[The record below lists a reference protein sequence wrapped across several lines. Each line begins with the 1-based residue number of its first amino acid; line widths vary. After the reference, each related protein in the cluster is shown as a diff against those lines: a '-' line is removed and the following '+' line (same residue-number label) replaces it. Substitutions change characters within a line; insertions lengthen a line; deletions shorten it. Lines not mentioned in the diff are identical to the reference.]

1 MAPNS
6 DNSIDDTLQITSSDL
21 LATKLVTN
29 IFEGTGFSGWKRGME
44 IALSAKNKKGFIDG
58 TITKP
63 AATSETAKA
72 WQRCN
77 DMVFSWILNSLS
89 GEIVGSILYCDS
101 AKSAWQELCE
111 RYGQS
116 NGAQLYGIHKRLSEF
131 SQGSDN
137 VARYFTKLKLLWD
150 EIDAMGVNPNCS
162 CSCTCGASE
171 KQRKFQQDQRV
182 VQFLMGL
189 NESYNV
195 IRGTILMQN
204 PLPSVAS
211 VYNNLIQEEKQR
223 EIQNAGHFNAESS
236 SLYAKNTKTI
246 GYQHYSKPD
255 YKGKGPVTDT
265 RRDISC
271 NYCKKPG
278 HTIDRCYKLQYNRS
292 RKFANNAQTDGIL
305 GSYDHHVGAVD
316 RNMSSST
323 PDITPDMLEQLRNIL
338 QNQSQSSQILPS
350 AANFAGNI
358 FLSLGSSASI
368 NFWILDSG
376 ASDHMCADKKLFSN
390 MQPILKPY
398 NVSLPN
404 GESVRITQMGSVPVT
419 TEITLQNVLYVP
431 CFKFNLLSI
440 AKLATAQCHNQFYT
454 TFLLRAGLFSEEAAG
469 TW

>member
-1 MAPNS
+1 MAP
-6 DNSIDDTLQITSSDL
+6 NSIDDTLQITSSDL

-58 TITKP
+58 TIAKP

-77 DMVFSWILNSLS
+77 EMVFSWILNS
-89 GEIVGSILYCDS
+89 
-101 AKSAWQELCE
+101 K
-111 RYGQS
+111 
-116 NGAQLYGIHKRLSEF
+116 KLSEF
-131 SQGSDN
+131 SQGGDTI
-137 VARYFTKLKLLWD
+137 AGYFTKLKLLWD

-162 CSCTCGASE
+162 CACTCGASE

-189 NESYNV
+189 NKSYNV

-204 PLPSVAS
+204 PLPSVGI

-223 EIQNAGHFNAESS
+223 EIQNIGHFNAESV
-236 SLYAKNTKTI
+236 SLYAKNTKNT
-246 GYQHYSKPD
+246 GYQHYNRPD
-255 YKGKGPVTDT
+255 YRGKGPVTDPK
-265 RRDISC
+265 RVISC

-292 RKFANNAQTDGIL
+292 RKFANNAQTNGIL
-305 GSYDHHVGAVD
+305 GSYNHNVAAVD

-323 PDITPDMLEQLRNIL
+323 PDITPDMLEQLRTIL

-358 FLSLGSSASI
+358 FLTLVTSTSI

-376 ASDHMCADKKLFSN
+376 ASDHMCADKRLFSY
-390 MQPILKPY
+390 MQSILKPY

-404 GESVRITQMGSVPVT
+404 GESVRITQMGSVPIT
-419 TEITLQNVLYVP
+419 SEITLQNVLYMP

-440 AKLATAQCHNQFYT
+440 AKLAKQLKSTISFTQHFCYVQGSSLKKPLILGRVSKDLY
-454 TFLLRAGLFSEEAAG
+454 LL
-469 TW
+469 